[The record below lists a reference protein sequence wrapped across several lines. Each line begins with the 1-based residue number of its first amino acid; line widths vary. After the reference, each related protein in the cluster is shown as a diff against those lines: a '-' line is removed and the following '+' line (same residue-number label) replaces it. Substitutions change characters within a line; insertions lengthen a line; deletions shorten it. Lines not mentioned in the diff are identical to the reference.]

1 MNELK
6 KQAYKMLI
14 YLAFLDI
21 KNSGSFNQ
29 ENSYRNVRIAHA
41 FHNLA
46 ESLVVDLKDFNEENF
61 WNTIESLEKQF
72 DLYNYRKAFNDAIK
86 DNK

>member
-6 KQAYKMLI
+6 KQAYKTLI

-29 ENSYRNVRIAHA
+29 ENFYRNVRIAHA

-46 ESLVVDLKDFNEENF
+46 ESLVDDLNDFNEESF
-61 WNTIESLEKQF
+61 WIIIESLEKQF
-72 DLYNYRKAFNDAIK
+72 DLYHYRKAFIDAIK
-86 DNK
+86 DIE

>member
-1 MNELK
+1 MNEIK
-6 KQAYKMLI
+6 KQAYRTLI

-21 KNSGSFNQ
+21 KNSGSFNE
-29 ENSYRNVRIAHA
+29 ENFYRNFRIANA

-46 ESLVVDLKDFNEENF
+46 ESMIDDLKSFDEAEF

-72 DLYNYRKAFNDAIK
+72 NLNHYRKTFR
-86 DNK
+86 DNICNL

>member
-1 MNELK
+1 MNEIK
-6 KQAYKMLI
+6 KQAYRKLI

-21 KNSGSFNQ
+21 KNSGSFNE
-29 ENSYRNVRIAHA
+29 ENCYRNFRIAHA

-46 ESLVVDLKDFNEENF
+46 ESMIDDLKGFDEVEF

-72 DLYNYRKAFNDAIK
+72 NLNHYRETFC
-86 DNK
+86 DNIRNL